1 MYSLRTLPHDDEKP
15 GEIFLGLQNFTFPS
29 ALGWV
34 VGGGVFVESSSAC
47 FDELKVHIVF
57 Q

>member
-1 MYSLRTLPHDDEKP
+1 MYSLRTLPYDDEKP
-15 GEIFLGLQNFTFPS
+15 GEIFFGLQNFTFPS